1 MLPHP
6 AISPF
11 DNRFEQTR
19 IEDGL
24 WTRFT
29 SNANRKYYTSFEYL
43 RGKTR
48 HAKGFIGHKRANS
61 YKDVYLPILTG
72 EDGDD
77 VDILA
82 DAFQGDADFIDGV
95 GSFPAIGDPGF
106 NLYNS
111 RYADY
116 ASDIPTHGFRLVT
129 GFNDADGSG
138 LMLDFWINLEGTSN
152 FNAARALTFRGNVGN
167 PDTAG
172 IAGRGISE
180 QGLLD
185 EVLNSPEGF
194 LVDLDQ
200 ADSLE
205 VLSRNLLN
213 LAAIP
218 VDDGSLR
225 LLSDGTYLGGTAIPY
240 DLNFRLKNRTES
252 MGAALDFISTRSV
265 RKKFFKANVV
275 FGGRYVYINESFRFD
290 GEDSGLAYDSNDD
303 DEILFSRAKIHSLP
317 NFADDDGNFIV
328 DDAIFIEPVD
338 TTGTGGGGGGAGS
351 GRAVRLD
358 LVAAAAGREHPGR
371 YTAFLEHRLT
381 THLTGPEVGMNYSLG
396 GNKFRING
404 MTKVG
409 VMANFE
415 RLQLKGNNIGDA
427 NNIGDEIDLE
437 LLDDP
442 DTATEAGV
450 ADSPLISP
458 TPDNPNPNAF
468 ASSARTT
475 HVSPLLEQKIQAEFP
490 IFRYI
495 PMFSRRDRL
504 QDATFTAGWSVI
516 WIGEVAR
523 PSQSILWKAN
533 PREGL
538 FPSIKIDRADW
549 WTMNWSCGITIP
561 F

>member
-24 WTRFT
+24 WTRFV
-29 SNANRKYYTSFEYL
+29 SNANRKHFTSFEYL
-43 RGKTR
+43 AGKTR

-61 YKDVYLPILTG
+61 YKDIYLPILTG

-77 VDILA
+77 VDLLA

-95 GSFPAIGDPGF
+95 GTFPAIGDPGF
-106 NLYNS
+106 NLFNS

-116 ASDIPTHGFRLVT
+116 ASDVATNGFRLVT

-152 FNAARALTFRGNVGN
+152 FNAARALTARGNVGN

-172 IAGRGISE
+172 IAGRGVSE
-180 QGLLD
+180 QGFLN
-185 EVLNSPEGF
+185 EFLNSADGF
-194 LVDLDQ
+194 LVDLEQ
-200 ADSLE
+200 ADVLQ

-218 VDDGSLR
+218 VDDGTLR

-240 DLNFRLKNRTES
+240 DLEFRVKNRTES

-275 FGGRYVYINESFRFD
+275 MGGRYVYINESFRFD
-290 GEDSGLAYDSNDD
+290 GRDSGLAYDTNDD
-303 DEILFSRAKIHSLP
+303 DELVFSRAKVHSLP

-338 TTGTGGGGGGAGS
+338 TTGGGGGGAGS
-351 GRAVRLD
+351 GRALRLD
-358 LVAAAAGREHPGR
+358 LIAAMAGREHPGTYR
-371 YTAFLEHRLT
+371 AFLEHRMT

-396 GNKFRING
+396 GKKFRING
-404 MTKVG
+404 LTKVG
-409 VMANFE
+409 LMANFE

-427 NNIGDEIDLE
+427 NSIGDEIDLD
-437 LLDDP
+437 LLADP
-442 DTATEAGV
+442 DTADMAGV
-450 ADSPLISP
+450 VDSPLITP
-458 TPDNPNPNAF
+458 TPDNPNPNSF
-468 ASSARTT
+468 SESYRTT
-475 HVSPLLEQKIQAEFP
+475 HISPLLEQKIQAEFP
-490 IFRYI
+490 VFRYI
-495 PMFSRRDRL
+495 PMLRRRDRL
-504 QDATFTAGWSVI
+504 QNATFTAGWSVI
-516 WIGEVAR
+516 WIGRSR
-523 PSQSILWKAN
+523 PPQPEAFSGKPIPAKGCSRRSKSIE
-533 PREGL
+533 PTGGL
-538 FPSIKIDRADW
+538 
-549 WTMNWSCGITIP
+549 
-561 F
+561 